1 MELMRILN
9 SNNIRDTTID
19 TLQLTPRGKEVFQQI
34 LAGATN
40 KSIAERLG
48 MSLSGVRRHREK
60 MLLQNKCDSM
70 FELVSRYYSLHGQNP
85 SATSGDSYGS

>member
-1 MELMRILN
+1 MELLRILN
-9 SNNIRDTTID
+9 SNNIRETAMDA
-19 TLQLTPRGKEVFQQI
+19 LQLTPRGKEVFQQI
-34 LAGATN
+34 LAGTTDKN
-40 KSIAERLG
+40 IAERLG

-70 FELVSRYYSLHGQNP
+70 SELVSRYYSLHGQNP